1 MEKLKK
7 ILRKHW
13 SNILFVVLLV
23 LLIIPKTRMMIQ
35 VPVQRIISFSPSK
48 VKEGNREVL
57 PNYHWSLLD
66 LNKQQFNLSSS
77 SNKVVIINMWATW
90 CPPCVAE
97 MPSFQKLY
105 NDYSEKID
113 FYFITSEEPD
123 RIEKFMDKHDYSLP
137 VYLQT
142 HEAPEKLESR
152 LLPTTFV
159 ISKSGEIVIRETG
172 SANWNSKK
180 TRDLLDRLLEE

>member
-7 ILRKHW
+7 FIKKQW
-13 SNILFVVLLV
+13 SNILFVVFLV

-35 VPVQRIISFSPSK
+35 VPVQRIISFSPSE
-48 VKEGNREVL
+48 VKETKRETVE
-57 PNYHWSLLD
+57 NYHWPMLD
-66 LNKQQFNLSSS
+66 LNKNQINFSSS
-77 SNKVVIINMWATW
+77 KNNVTIINMWATW

-105 NDYSEKID
+105 NDYGDKVD
-113 FYFITSEEPD
+113 FYFITSEEVN
-123 RIEKFMDKHDYSLP
+123 RIEKFMDKHQYNLP

-159 ISKSGEIVIRETG
+159 ISKSGEIVINETG
-172 SANWNSKK
+172 SADWNSKK
-180 TRDLLDRLLEE
+180 TRSLLDRLLEE